1 MSFNKKIL
9 AASLAMVS
17 SLAIAGAAQA
27 YPAGSSPTMS
37 ISNYANLLPGE
48 SVNVAIARVHRGC
61 SVTVGWTSG
70 YSETKNADSA
80 GHASFTNVTSPS
92 TGGRYDLV
100 ASFGA
105 GCYSDQGNSITR
117 SIVVGKQLK
126 ESAVIKTSSRSAQR
140 LPNFTVT
147 GKITWGVTP
156 VSGLSVRVVLRK
168 GSNTYPKTVT
178 TNSSGVYSATFGRGN
193 GATITSGIWSASA
206 IIDGDSTYAGQRIVT
221 PNVTIN
227 Q

>member
-1 MSFNKKIL
+1 VSFNKKIL

-37 ISNYANLLPGE
+37 ISNYANLLPGD
-48 SVNVAIARVHRGC
+48 SVNVAIARVKRGC
-61 SVTVGWTSG
+61 SVTVAWDGG
-70 YSETKNADSA
+70 YSDTKTADNA

-92 TGGRYDLV
+92 TGGRYNLV

-147 GKITWGVTP
+147 GKITWGVTA
-156 VSGLSVRVVLRK
+156 VSGLSVRIDLHK
-168 GSNTYPKTVT
+168 GSSTYTKTVT

-193 GATITSGIWSASA
+193 GATINSGIWRANA
-206 IIDGDSTYAGQRIVT
+206 VIAGDSTYAGQSIVT
-221 PNVTIN
+221 PKITIN